1 MEVGVLTPLKHHELL
16 LFWAQM
22 LLLFTT
28 ARGFGLLA
36 QRIGQPAVVGE
47 LAAGLVLGPSVFG
60 RLLPEAANW
69 LFPGDPYHS
78 GILLAV
84 AWVGVILLLIETGF
98 ETDLGLLAS
107 IGRSTAMVPL
117 GSLVVPLGLGIGL
130 GFLMPDVF
138 LTGGRTI
145 FALFMGVCLAVSS
158 LPVVAKILLELG
170 LMRRNVGQVIIV
182 AGMADDLVGWIML
195 STLAGA
201 ATAGHLQ
208 VGKLVTT
215 VVALTAFIVLA
226 FTVGQKATNGLLRRA
241 LKAGGGIALPMS
253 AVMFIVFSLAAI
265 TQAIGIEAVFG
276 AFVAGII
283 IARSRYFRRDI
294 EEGIHAF
301 SHGVFAPIF
310 FATAGM
316 FVDLGQL
323 ANPTIA
329 LWAGVVI
336 AVASIAKLVGSYA
349 GARVGPL
356 SHYEALAV
364 GVGLNARGALEI
376 IIATIAL
383 SIGVFNQQSYTVIV
397 LLAMTTSMVAP
408 PLLRWALT
416 RMEASPQEAER
427 LEREDMLEAS
437 VIANSRSALLPTR
450 GGQNSVVAARVLD
463 LVLQPEAHVTILH
476 VDQPHESGLQTR
488 GGYIS
493 LVQQTFGERATERRE
508 EVVDDPVAA
517 ILGEARLGYDLVAL
531 GLNEDFRGTHELSP
545 LLQGLLANSP
555 APILLVRRS
564 IGLAGG
570 TVFRDLRFRRVLVPI
585 TGTMVGRAAEEIGYT
600 IASRLE
606 ADVDVVHVISRPDRD
621 PEAAELAGAGQ
632 LNRARSLAERFGRG
646 ASPVLRVG
654 ATAYEEIIAA
664 AADRDADLI
673 VLGAQ
678 VRAHDGRPFLG
689 HGTEFVLEHAR
700 QTVVVAVF
708 PGPGA
713 ASSE

>member
-1 MEVGVLTPLKHHELL
+1 MLTPLKHHELL
-16 LFWAQM
+16 LFWVQI

-36 QRIGQPAVVGE
+36 QRFGQPAVVGE

-60 RLLPEAANW
+60 RLLPQAAHW
-69 LFPGDPYHS
+69 LFPGDPHHS
-78 GILLAV
+78 GIILAV

-117 GSLVVPLGLGIGL
+117 GSLLLPLGLGIGL

-158 LPVVAKILLELG
+158 LPVVAKILLELR

-215 VVALTAFIVLA
+215 VAALAAFIVLA
-226 FTVGQKATNGLLRRA
+226 FTMGQKATNGLLRHA
-241 LKAGGGIALPMS
+241 LKASDGIALPMS
-253 AVMFIVFSLAAI
+253 AVMLVVFLLAAI

-294 EEGIHAF
+294 EAGIHAF
-301 SHGVFAPIF
+301 SHAVFAPIF

-323 ANPTIA
+323 AKPTIA

-336 AVASIAKLVGSYA
+336 AVASVGKLVGSYV
-349 GARVGPL
+349 GARLGPL
-356 SHYEALAV
+356 SHHEALAV
-364 GVGLNARGALEI
+364 GIGLNARGALEI

-383 SIGVFNQQSYTVIV
+383 SIGVFNQQAYTVIV
-397 LLAMTTSMVAP
+397 LLAMTTSIMAP
-408 PLLRWALT
+408 PLLRWVLAS
-416 RMEASPQEAER
+416 MEASPQEAER
-427 LEREDMLEAS
+427 LEREEVLEAS

-450 GGQNSVVAARVLD
+450 GGANSVMAARVLD
-463 LVLQPEAHVTILH
+463 LVLQREAHVTILH
-476 VDQPHESGLQTR
+476 VEPPHDFDRQTR
-488 GGYIS
+488 ESFIA
-493 LVQQTFGERATERRE
+493 LVQQTFGERGTERRE
-508 EVVDDPVAA
+508 EDSEDPITV
-517 ILGEARLGYDLVAL
+517 ILQEARLGYDLVAL
-531 GLNEDFRGTHELSP
+531 GLNEDFQGTHELSP
-545 LLQGLLANSP
+545 RLQGLLANSP
-555 APILLVRRS
+555 APILLVRRGM
-564 IGLAGG
+564 GLAAGAAL
-570 TVFRDLRFRRVLVPI
+570 RYLRFRRVLVPI
-585 TGTMVGRAAEEIGYT
+585 TGTMLGRAAEEIGYT

-606 ADVDVVHVISRPDRD
+606 AEVDVVHVISRPDRGPD
-621 PEAAELAGAGQ
+621 DAELFGVGQ
-632 LNRARSLAERFGRG
+632 LNRARSLAKRFGRG

-664 AADRDADLI
+664 ADDRGADLI

-678 VRAHDGRPFLG
+678 VRAHDDRPFLG

-708 PGPGA
+708 PERGT
-713 ASSE
+713 ASNE